1 MGASSMAGEHELNR
15 DIDVDLGGIFGS
27 IWRNKF
33 RLLVASIVV
42 TAITFM
48 VLQVISPRY
57 RSEARILIAI
67 HKMEKN

>member
-57 RSEARILIAI
+57 L
-67 HKMEKN
+67 